1 MMDID
6 AVYRSLD
13 KLNNKLKAKV
23 EQNAFAHTMKI
34 LNNSISVVFYD
45 LTTPIINT

>member
-1 MMDID
+1 MIDID
-6 AVYRSLD
+6 AVYKFLD

-23 EQNAFAHTMKI
+23 EQIAFEHTMKI